1 MRLRGT
7 LALLLLAA
15 LIGGCGASSA
25 TGRGSSGKPAK
36 GARITLPPAK
46 PSAAFKGLSLAPMTV
61 QATPPPAGGLPSGV
75 LDVSLATPSL
85 GVAVTGGFMI
95 ALDTGG
101 LRTEAPGQVFLTTDG
116 GHRWQEVWQEK
127 SADLFWVGRSLRGS
141 TWIASGVTVSSAS
154 STASPL
160 LLTSGDGVH
169 WSAVQPRLRASFNPD
184 GLTSWQWLRFDFVTP
199 SLGFAV
205 PDPRETVMGL
215 QGILR
220 TTDGGRSWSLVPLPG
235 GQPTGGIAFSSQST
249 GLATGLG
256 PQCSGIW
263 RTTDGGATWNELPG
277 SCQSAGF
284 DAVAYAGTSV
294 AYAGGGQSPKFGGFA
309 TLWRSSDGGDTWQ
322 KIYEVQKEGPI
333 SALYTAGDAIW
344 ASVGACV
351 MGQSAPCGGAAIVS
365 HDGGLTFTQM
375 PHGANHLTVPTASVA
390 MGVAGLFAGVV
401 WRTDDGGAQSQVL
414 SSARSIAYQ
423 QVTAMGPLDLA
434 LSANAG
440 TLFSTDAGAS
450 FQPATPDA
458 QGNLPYMP
466 GLVVE
471 PRFTQDGRSVSI
483 TVQQGR
489 APAKTAILPVSVQSA
504 DPFAMASPRSGALV
518 AGGSGCT
525 IGGPRDATVYLTADG
540 GGTWRSVASLALAP
554 QHVAYDGRTLAVTG
568 TSDATCGPVLAISRQ
583 GGRDFRL
590 MELPKS
596 LGFCAVSVAQGT
608 IWLLC
613 NPTDASSTD
622 SDILRSTNG
631 GRTWQGYR
639 AKRFYLQSIA
649 ALTPDRA
656 FFTANGGFWQTG
668 DGGRTLKEVWPAIPS
683 SWR

>member
-1 MRLRGT
+1 M
-7 LALLLLAA
+7 
-15 LIGGCGASSA
+15 
-25 TGRGSSGKPAK
+25 
-36 GARITLPPAK
+36 PPAK

-61 QATPPPAGGLPSGV
+61 QATPPPSGGLPSGV
-75 LDVSLATPSL
+75 LDVSLATPSF

-95 ALDTGG
+95 ALDSGG
-101 LRTEAPGQVFLTTDG
+101 LRTQVPGQVFLTTDG
-116 GHRWQEVWQEK
+116 GQRWQEVWQDK
-127 SADLFWVGRSLRGS
+127 SADLFWVGRSQTGS
-141 TWIASGVTVSSAS
+141 TWIASGVTVSSTS
-154 STASPL
+154 STAAPL
-160 LLTSGDGVH
+160 LLTSRDGIH
-169 WSAVQPRLRASFNPD
+169 WSAVRPQLPSSFNPD

-199 SLGFAV
+199 ELGFAV

-235 GQPTGGIAFSSQST
+235 GQPTGGIAFSSPGT
-249 GLATGLG
+249 GLATGMG

-263 RTTDGGATWNELPG
+263 RTTDGGATWTEVPG

-284 DAVAYAGTSV
+284 DAVAFQGPSV

-309 TLWRSSDGGDTWQ
+309 TLWRSSDGGSTWRQ
-322 KIYEVQKEGPI
+322 VYEVQKEGPI

-351 MGQSAPCGGAAIVS
+351 MGQSAPCGGAALVS

-375 PHGANHLTVPTASVA
+375 PRGANHLTVPTPSVA

-423 QVTAMGPLDLA
+423 QVTAMGPMDLA

-440 TLFSTDAGAS
+440 TLFSTDGGAS
-450 FQPATPDA
+450 FQPAPPDA
-458 QGNLPYMP
+458 QGNPSYMP
-466 GLVVE
+466 GLSVE
-471 PRFTQDGRSVSI
+471 PHFTQDGRSVSI
-483 TVQQGR
+483 TVQEGT

-504 DPFAMASPRSGALV
+504 DPFAMASHKTGVLV

-525 IGGPRDATVYLTADG
+525 ISGPQDAKVYVTADG
-540 GGTWRSVASLALAP
+540 GASWQGVASLPLDP
-554 QHVAYDGRTLAVTG
+554 QQVAYDGRTLAVTG
-568 TSDATCGPVLAISRQ
+568 TSDATCGPVLAISLK
-583 GGRDFRL
+583 GGRAFQL
-590 MELPKS
+590 TQLPKS
-596 LGFCAVSVAQGT
+596 LSFCSASVAQGT

-622 SDILRSTNG
+622 SDVLRSTNG
-631 GRTWQGYR
+631 GRSWQGFR

-649 ALTPDRA
+649 ALSSDQA
-656 FFTANGGFWQTG
+656 FFTANGGLWQTS
-668 DGGRTLKEVWPAIPS
+668 DGGRTLKEVWPAIPT